1 MKYMYDVI
9 IIGMGPS
16 GMSAALYAK
25 RSNMNTLIIEKNS
38 PGGLV
43 NTTNKVENY
52 LGFGSISGPDLAFKM
67 FSHIKEADIPYKI
80 EEVISIT
87 KEENVFKIIT
97 SKNEYT
103 SKTVILSSGRQPKVN
118 DFEKTIKNL
127 NISRCAICDA
137 PLYKGKD
144 VLVLG
149 GGDSAV
155 EESIYLSNIANK
167 VYIVNRSDIKRKEEL
182 TSFKNIKVLENSVID
197 DISFDEVYTVK
208 IKESLI
214 KVHGIF
220 SYIGFEPCNN
230 YLNALNL
237 KQDNGYVVTN
247 DGVTNIDG
255 LFACG
260 DIIKKDVYQISTA
273 VSEGAICGL
282 KAGKYVRSVNK

>member
-1 MKYMYDVI
+1 MYDVI

-182 TSFKNIKVLENSVID
+182 TSFKNIKV
-197 DISFDEVYTVK
+197 YTVK

-220 SYIGFEPCNN
+220 SYIGFEPSNN

-237 KQDNGYVVTN
+237 KLDSGYVVTN

-273 VSEGAICGL
+273 VSEGAICGI

>member
-1 MKYMYDVI
+1 MK
-9 IIGMGPS
+9 
-16 GMSAALYAK
+16 
-25 RSNMNTLIIEKNS
+25 TLIIEKNC

-43 NTTNKVENY
+43 NTTNRVENY

-80 EEVISIT
+80 EEVKSIT

-97 SKNEYT
+97 PKNEYT

-144 VLVLG
+144 VLVIG

-182 TSFKNIKVLENSVID
+182 TSFKNITVLANSVID

-208 IKESLI
+208 IKEQLI
-214 KVHGIF
+214 KVHGVF

-230 YLNALNL
+230 YLSALNL

-260 DIIKKDVYQISTA
+260 DIIKKEVYQISTA